1 MISHLACSRCGAQ
14 ASHRE
19 VNHLCSCGAPLLA
32 RYDVE
37 AARQTLTRD
46 ALRERPPTIWR
57 FRELL
62 PLDLDEESLT
72 LGEGGT
78 PLLHARH
85 LGARL
90 GLRRLLVKDESQ
102 NPTGSFK
109 ARGMAVAVS
118 KARSLGA
125 RAVCLPSAGNAGG
138 AAAAYA
144 ALAGLEAHVYL
155 PVDTPPAFEAEA
167 RAVGAV
173 VQRAGAS
180 IAEAAREMAR
190 AALSERWYDLS
201 TFKEPYR
208 VEGKKTMG
216 FEIVETL
223 GRLPDAVI
231 YPAGGGTGLVGLW
244 KAFDEMEALGWVGSQ
259 RPRMFAVQAEG
270 CAPLVRAF
278 EEGGDTAPPWSA
290 PATRALGLRV
300 PQSRA
305 DFLILNVLRAS
316 GGAALAVPEEAIA
329 EGERLLGSEG
339 LHASPESGV
348 AAAGLARLVWE
359 GRLDSDET
367 VVLMHTAGGA
377 KYAAA
382 GEEKAPEARA
392 RPTAPARV
400 GLTGDGSEVPV
411 AGAAATGA

>member
-1 MISHLACSRCGAQ
+1 
-14 ASHRE
+14 
-19 VNHLCSCGAPLLA
+19 
-32 RYDVE
+32 
-37 AARQTLTRD
+37 
-46 ALRERPPTIWR
+46 
-57 FRELL
+57 
-62 PLDLDEESLT
+62 
-72 LGEGGT
+72 
-78 PLLHARH
+78 
-85 LGARL
+85 
-90 GLRRLLVKDESQ
+90 
-102 NPTGSFK
+102 
-109 ARGMAVAVS
+109 
-118 KARSLGA
+118 
-125 RAVCLPSAGNAGG
+125 
-138 AAAAYA
+138 
-144 ALAGLEAHVYL
+144 
-155 PVDTPPAFEAEA
+155 VDTPPAFEAEA

>member
-1 MISHLACSRCGAQ
+1 VISHLACSRCGAE

-19 VNHLCSCGAPLLA
+19 VNHLCGCGAPLLA

-37 AARQTLTRD
+37 AARRTLTRE
-46 ALRERPPTIWR
+46 ALRERPRNLWR
-57 FRELL
+57 YRELL

-78 PLLHARH
+78 PLLHARR
-85 LGARL
+85 LGEWL
-90 GLRRLLVKDESQ
+90 GLRRLFVKDESQ

-144 ALAGLEAHVYL
+144 ALAGLEAHVFL
-155 PVDTPPAFEAEA
+155 PDDTPAAFESEA
-167 RAVGAV
+167 RAMGASV
-173 VQRAGAS
+173 CRAGAS
-180 IAEAAREMAR
+180 IAEAAKEMAP
-190 AALSERWYDLS
+190 AAMAGQWYDLS

-216 FEIVETL
+216 FEIVEAL
-223 GRLPDAVI
+223 ARLPDAVI
-231 YPAGGGTGLVGLW
+231 YPVGGGTGVVGLW
-244 KAFDEMEALGWVGSQ
+244 KAFDELEALGWVGAG
-259 RPRMFAVQAEG
+259 RPRMYAVQVEG

-278 EEGGDTAPPWSA
+278 EEGRETALPWES

-300 PQSRA
+300 PHSRA

-316 GGAALAVPEEAIA
+316 GGAAIAVGEDALA
-329 EGERLLGSEG
+329 EGERLLGVEG
-339 LHASPESGV
+339 FHASPESGA

-359 GRLDSDET
+359 RRLASDET
-367 VVLMHTAGGA
+367 VVLFHTAGGA
-377 KYAAA
+377 KYVAA
-382 GEEKAPEARA
+382 
-392 RPTAPARV
+392 
-400 GLTGDGSEVPV
+400 
-411 AGAAATGA
+411 